1 MKIIIYLIIVFLNI
15 FSITLN
21 AQNNLYVDRIIAK
34 IGGEI
39 ILYSDLQDQKAYVKE
54 RQGAALN
61 ESDDCAIL
69 ENLFLQKFMIHQAKL
84 DSIEV
89 RDEEVE
95 QQLDARIDQILQY
108 MNNDTKKFEEY
119 YGQTIAQVRNRFRED
134 LKINCLLKD
143 FKIK

>member
-1 MKIIIYLIIVFLNI
+1 MKIKIYLGLILLNVFNGPV
-15 FSITLN
+15 FSQT
-21 AQNNLYVDRIIAK
+21 NLYVDRIIAK

-54 RQGAALN
+54 RQGGALN
-61 ESDDCAIL
+61 EEDDCAIL

-108 MNNDTKKFEEY
+108 MNNDTK
-119 YGQTIAQVRNRFRED
+119 N
-134 LKINCLLKD
+134 LKNITAKP
-143 FKIK
+143 

>member
-1 MKIIIYLIIVFLNI
+1 MKIKIYLGLIHWMCLTDRS
-15 FSITLN
+15 FSQT
-21 AQNNLYVDRIIAK
+21 NLYVDRIIAK

-54 RQGAALN
+54 RQGGALN
-61 ESDDCAIL
+61 EEDDCAIL

-108 MNNDTKKFEEY
+108 MNNDTK
-119 YGQTIAQVRNRFRED
+119 N
-134 LKINCLLKD
+134 LKNITAKP
-143 FKIK
+143 